1 MFGAH
6 PVQQIPSRR
15 RSWKSQELS
24 QGLWLN
30 CHKVCGWP
38 GQEEC
43 WLYLGS
49 VGKGFWLFWA
59 RPKLWSS
66 PAVLAQL
73 WLNCH
78 KVCGWPGQEECWL
91 YLGSVGKGFWLF
103 WARPKLWSSPAVLAQ
118 LQQVRPQATQMGK
131 KYWEVAEI
139 SDGFRWLC
147 RS

>member
-1 MFGAH
+1 MSSCLVPTQSNKFLPDAGAG
-6 PVQQIPSRR
+6 S
-15 RSWKSQELS
+15 
-24 QGLWLN
+24 
-30 CHKVCGWP
+30 HK
-38 GQEEC
+38 
-43 WLYLGS
+43 
-49 VGKGFWLFWA
+49 
-59 RPKLWSS
+59 
-66 PAVLAQL
+66 
-73 WLNCH
+73 NCH

-139 SDGFRWLC
+139 SDGFRWLW